1 MQLKELFE
9 IQAGLDIH
17 ILKNHPVLESEEEYS
32 RLKKKHVALL
42 VELGEMMNEWR
53 KFKFWSDDQEPRT
66 KNMCKTCEGEGVVSF
81 YEHDKYLEK
90 KCDDCEGTGE
100 RNYLLEE
107 LVDCLHFVLSIGL
120 EHEFH
125 KDVEL
130 LEIEPITSHKAGKGY
145 DINTQYI
152 QLSQTDWDVYETG
165 HGGYYLE
172 GLELFLGM
180 CEMLGFNWD
189 EVEQAYMIKNK
200 INHQRQLN
208 GY

>member
-17 ILKNHPVLESEEEYS
+17 ILKNHPVLENDPEYS
-32 RLKKKHVALL
+32 RLEKKHVALL

-53 KFKFWSDDQEPRT
+53 GFKFWSNDQRART
-66 KNMCKTCEGEGVVSF
+66 KEKCKVCKGHGEIYKLEIGEKLSEKCEE
-81 YEHDKYLEK
+81 
-90 KCDDCEGTGE
+90 CQGTGE
-100 RNYLLEE
+100 CNYLLKE

-120 EHEFH
+120 EHDFH

-130 LEIEPITSHKAGKGY
+130 LEIEPITSHTAGKGY